1 MIWIA
6 RGLLAATVFAVPAAG
21 AHERVAH
28 RRALSAGM
36 LVTITSAAHGPIG
49 AGACGGTDLRVTN
62 FPTANAIELM
72 GFDETTSTTAPAGSG
87 TFELQF
93 PSICLAS
100 FIRALATNE
109 VLTVNLAYLETVP
122 SGNVN
127 GTATMILA
135 LANAR
140 MTHVNIAWDVEGRV
154 ILAVGLA
161 SLNVTA
167 STPGAAPVASAG
179 SGTSSAKPAGSATS
193 GAIATGAVQ
202 SQVRAASPAVLAA
215 GGLATRVRVP
225 SVHLTGTQLTAFKTA
240 NSAGS
245 GASWPSRNGSVRL
258 KLMSDLESVGA
269 HPVTATFQLQTMSLG
284 AAYTVGANGMPNG
297 PLQITLQP
305 LTKTQD
311 ANTVALK
318 SAAIAHAPLSR
329 ATISVVDAT
338 GAPGI
343 TISFKNSQLLGD
355 VVNGASSETISETL
369 TLSLGQ
375 ATVWD
380 IISGVTAGVP

>member
-167 STPGAAPVASAG
+167 STPGATPVASAG
-179 SGTSSAKPAGSATS
+179 SGTSSAKPSGQCDIRRDRDWR
-193 GAIATGAVQ
+193 GAITGACRE
-202 SQVRAASPAVLAA
+202 SGRPCRGRARDSRPRAIGPSDGNAA
-215 GGLATRVRVP
+215 HRFQDCELCRV
-225 SVHLTGTQLTAFKTA
+225 G
-240 NSAGS
+240 
-245 GASWPSRNGSVRL
+245 RL
-258 KLMSDLESVGA
+258 
-269 HPVTATFQLQTMSLG
+269 
-284 AAYTVGANGMPNG
+284 
-297 PLQITLQP
+297 
-305 LTKTQD
+305 
-311 ANTVALK
+311 VAL
-318 SAAIAHAPLSR
+318 AER
-329 ATISVVDAT
+329 QR
-338 GAPGI
+338 
-343 TISFKNSQLLGD
+343 SFEAD
-355 VVNGASSETISETL
+355 E
-369 TLSLGQ
+369 
-375 ATVWD
+375 
-380 IISGVTAGVP
+380 